1 MKYKCILFD
10 LDHTLWDFETNSS
23 TTLSELYEAH
33 DLNKQG
39 VTNLVDF
46 KKVFSRINT
55 DLWTRYDAGLINR
68 EEIRFHRF
76 RNILGHF
83 GIADEKLSM
92 TLSDEYV
99 LQSPKKSAL
108 MPNAID
114 SLEYLASRYPLTVI
128 TNGFDEIQGTKLASS
143 GITQYFKSVVTSA
156 RAGHKKPAREIFD
169 FALAEN
175 GYAHHEAIM
184 IGDNLLT
191 DIGGARNANIDTVY
205 YNPDRTAH
213 TETVNFEIHD
223 LKQLREIL

>member
-213 TETVNFEIHD
+213 NETVNFEIHD